1 MAKLLILAEKPA
13 VGRAIAETLFP
24 GAKRADGYLD
34 HPDARI
40 TWAIGHLVTLAEPE
54 DYHPEW
60 ARWDADTLPMV
71 PDPFRLKPV
80 EKTKD
85 QLKKI
90 RQAAKGCDAIVNAC
104 DSGREGEAIFR
115 FIYDHLGLTLPI
127 RRLWTP
133 SLTEEGLKKAWADL
147 RDGRDYEALYAAA
160 RARSEADWLVGL
172 NATRAFTTRHGGHG
186 VVYSIGRVQ
195 TPVLAMVH
203 DRDVAIQA
211 FRPETYHVPTLTLDQ
226 QGNRF
231 EATWSGE
238 HPTGRL
244 TKEEAGRISG
254 QAHGATVTLDPRRD
268 TARRQVPLLH
278 SLSTLQ
284 TEANRLYGYSADE
297 TLKTAQALYETHKLL
312 TYPRTSANH
321 VTEDEAGM
329 IRALVPKV
337 VGRHPVAGQVDVE
350 RALGS
355 KRFVDAS
362 KVEDHHALL
371 PTGKPWPDGLGEKE
385 RNVLTL
391 VERRLIAHCLPVETK
406 ERVTVDIEAG
416 GEPFRAR
423 FAQVVDPGWT
433 VLFRGEEDETD
444 KDKEDATLPPGMQIV
459 PGPATV
465 VVATTKE
472 RVTRPPVPYT
482 EGTLIQAMKQAGRH
496 IEDEEARESAKG
508 LEIGTEATR
517 AATIERLKKVG
528 YIRPDGKK
536 LCVTDKGRAVI
547 QLARSSGLHLLT
559 SPEMTAKWE
568 SALGLVAKGEVDAKA
583 FVKKVEAFVR
593 HLVTTVKTQEG
604 TETTRRLQ
612 ETADRDRVVG
622 TCPECGGDVV
632 ERKNSYSCENESC
645 LVVLWKQI
653 AGKTLTPSHAKTLLA
668 GGTVGPFK
676 MTSKQKR
683 PFEAALTYKK
693 SGDAGLYKLEFVFG
707 KKSGT
712 GRKRTSRK
720 QGAVADDMA
729 GMPKGAQALLD

>member
-1 MAKLLILAEKPA
+1 MTRLLILAEKPA

-60 ARWDADTLPMV
+60 ARWDAATLPMV
-71 PDPFRLKPV
+71 PERFRLKPV
-80 EKTKD
+80 DRTKD

-90 RQAAKGCDAIVNAC
+90 KQAAKGCDVIVNAC

-115 FIYDHLGLTLPI
+115 FIYDHLGLSLPI

-133 SLTEEGLKKAWADL
+133 SLTEEGLRKAWADL
-147 RDGRDYEALYAAA
+147 RDGRDYDDLYAAA
-160 RARSEADWLVGL
+160 KARSEADWLVGL
-172 NATRAFTTRHGGHG
+172 NATRAFTTRHGGRG

-203 DRDVAIQA
+203 DRDAAIEA
-211 FRPETYHVPTLTLDQ
+211 FRPETYHVPMLTLDQ
-226 QGNRF
+226 DGNRF
-231 EATWSGE
+231 EAAWSGE
-238 HPTGRL
+238 RPTGRL
-244 TKEEAGRISG
+244 AQEEAGEIAGRA
-254 QAHGATVTLDPRRD
+254 QGATVILDPRRD
-268 TARRQVPLLH
+268 TVRRPAPLLH

-284 TEANRLYGYSADE
+284 TEANRLYGYLADE

-312 TYPRTSANH
+312 TYPRTSANY
-321 VTEDEAGM
+321 VTEDESEM
-329 IRALVPKV
+329 IRGLVSKV
-337 VGRHPVAGQVDVE
+337 VGRHPSAGEIDVE

-355 KRFVDAS
+355 KRFVDAT

-371 PTGKPWPDGLGEKE
+371 PTGKAWPDGLGEKE

-406 ERVTVDIEAG
+406 ERVTVDLEAG

-423 FAQVVDPGWT
+423 FAQVLDPGWT
-433 VLFRGEEDETD
+433 VLFRGEEDES
-444 KDKEDATLPPGMQIV
+444 DKEDATLPPGMQIV
-459 PGPATV
+459 LGLATV

-517 AATIERLKKVG
+517 AATLERLKQVG
-528 YIRPDGKK
+528 YIRADGKK
-536 LCVTDKGRAVI
+536 LHVTEKGQAVI
-547 QLARSSGLHLLT
+547 RLARSAGLHLLT

-568 SALGLVAKGEVDAKA
+568 SALGLVAKGEVDAGA

-593 HLVTTVKTQEG
+593 HLVTTVQTQEG

-612 ETADRDRVVG
+612 ESAEQDRIVG
-622 TCPECGGDVV
+622 TCPECGGNVV
-632 ERKNSYSCENESC
+632 ERKNSYSCEKESC
-645 LVVLWKQI
+645 LVVLWKQV
-653 AGKTLTPSHAKTLLA
+653 AGKALTPAHAKALLA
-668 GGTVGPFK
+668 GETIGPFK
-676 MTSKQKR
+676 LTSKEKR
-683 PFEAALTYKK
+683 PFEASIAYKK
-693 SGDAGLYKLEFVFG
+693 GGDAELYKLDLVFG
-707 KKSGT
+707 ATSKP
-712 GRKRTSRK
+712 GRKRATRKTSGGNARTTK
-720 QGAVADDMA
+720 RTGQG
-729 GMPKGAQALLD
+729 GR